1 MSTKAGSSTRSG
13 ANRRRPRRPSKL
25 ALLRIKVVTI
35 IGAIVLFIAGV
46 AGIAIYNPGVASQ
59 NSGSANPAPT
69 SVPAQHISILTPG
82 GGSTPKVVQPPT
94 RTSPIQP
101 FVRSRGS

>member
-46 AGIAIYNPGVASQ
+46 AGIAMYNPGVASQ

-69 SVPAQHISILTPG
+69 PVPAQHISIVSPG
-82 GGSTPKVVQPPT
+82 GTGPTVVQPPT
-94 RTSPIQP
+94 RVSPIQP